1 MVKPHR
7 IVIGSDTGVFW
18 KDGIT
23 WTGDPSEAAVFDQP
37 RAAWQQAVH
46 IQSDQADSLGAASVE
61 LHLRDPDEPHL
72 SKQAVSLTA
81 HNTRL
86 ELRRQWQANFD
97 EPLPPDLPSPLPGDE
112 VYRVEDYLSDVD
124 WDRLRSDHGSAEKM
138 YAALDAGFHSTLKDV
153 AESDR
158 EPVIKMLRD
167 LVPRD
172 VASVIASSWAHTPF
186 DEPAPVS
193 PGSPEA
199 AADEGNEISRDR
211 AREATSV
218 RLSAF
223 DQLSTPY
230 SEASSTAASTAKTS
244 QDQLPA
250 FVMRHFVR
258 AGDGFFYR
266 QTPDKLAF
274 ETRGETFRAHDS
286 SVSVAT
292 AMVEM
297 AEARGW
303 SALKVKG
310 TKDFRRLVWAA
321 AARRGIAVD
330 GYSPSAGERAMLEQ
344 EQVASRPPRR
354 DVSDARADGR
364 QRNRPADSLAGTLV
378 DYGPAPYQNQPE
390 NSPSYFVALR
400 GESGKVTTQWGL
412 DLERAIDDAK
422 AEIGDQ
428 VQLGRSGKQRV
439 QVQRPIRDQQ
449 GKVVDQVLSETE
461 RNTWSVSVLSRSDR
475 TNEAQDGQRREAGDD
490 PIANKVIELF
500 TAERLGKLPPEEQ
513 ARFRELY
520 EQARTRLASQ
530 DNPRSAV
537 DMGSRS
543 DRNVISRDRQRER
556 ASQGR

>member
-1 MVKPHR
+1 MTNPQS
-7 IVIGSDTGVFW
+7 IVLGSDSGTFW
-18 KDGIT
+18 KGGAS
-23 WTGDPSEAAVFDQP
+23 WTDDPSEAKAFNNP
-37 RAAWQQAVH
+37 RDAWQQAVQL
-46 IQSDQADSLGAASVE
+46 QSDQASLLEDSSVE
-61 LHLRDPDEPHL
+61 LHLRDSDDPSL
-72 SKQAVSLTA
+72 SRRITSLAVQDNRIA
-81 HNTRL
+81 
-86 ELRRQWQANFD
+86 LRRQWRTNFG

-112 VYRVEDYLSDVD
+112 MYRVEDFLSDVN
-124 WDRLRSDHGSAEKM
+124 WDQLRSRYRSPEAM
-138 YAALDAGFHSTLKDV
+138 YAALDPGFRTALKEV

-172 VASVIASSWAHTPF
+172 VASVMTLGWGRSSF
-186 DEPAPVS
+186 DAPSSVS
-193 PGSPEA
+193 VGSRDDVG
-199 AADEGNEISRDR
+199 DERNEISRDR
-211 AREATSV
+211 VRESASV
-218 RLSAF
+218 DVASPALKWMTYSDGSAAHSA
-223 DQLSTPY
+223 QS
-230 SEASSTAASTAKTS
+230 S

-250 FVMRHFVR
+250 FVSRHFVR
-258 AGDGFFYR
+258 AGDEFFYR

-297 AEARGW
+297 AETRGW

-321 AARRGIAVD
+321 AARRGISVD

-344 EQVASRPPRR
+344 DQIASRPSRG
-354 DVSDARADGR
+354 DASDSRADGR
-364 QRNRPADSLAGTLV
+364 LRDRPADPLAGTLV
-378 DYGPAPYQNQPE
+378 DYGSAPYQNQPE
-390 NSPSYFVALR
+390 NSPSYFVSLR
-400 GESGKVTTQWGL
+400 GESGKVTTLWGL

-439 QVQRPIRDQQ
+439 QVQKPIRDQQ
-449 GKVVDQVLSETE
+449 GKIIDQVLSETE

-490 PIANKVIELF
+490 PIASKVIELF

-520 EQARTRLASQ
+520 EQARTRLGSQ
-530 DNPRSAV
+530 ENPRSAV
-537 DMGSRS
+537 DMESRS